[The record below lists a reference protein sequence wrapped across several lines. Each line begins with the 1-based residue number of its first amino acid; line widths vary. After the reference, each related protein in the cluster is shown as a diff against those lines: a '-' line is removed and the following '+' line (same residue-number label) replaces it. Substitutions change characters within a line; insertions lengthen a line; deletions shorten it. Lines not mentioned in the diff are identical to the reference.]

1 MRGIAGVVVSSF
13 TERHREAL
21 QRMTN
26 ALAHR
31 GPDGEGHH
39 VFPNSGLGHRR
50 LAVVD
55 IGGRAQPMLSGDSRV
70 AVTFNLEIY
79 GYQDFQ
85 RLITD
90 YPFQTRSDTEV
101 ILAFNQR
108 AVARE
113 LRIMGLSYGRRY
125 SSVLAAHQGQMSQF
139 EQRDLEQLEIAE
151 GRSARVPEIA
161 DLSGS
166 MDDVLRFDVGDYM
179 PADILTKIDRAS
191 ISNP

>member
-1 MRGIAGVVVSSF
+1 MRGISGVVVSSF

-39 VFPNSGLGHRR
+39 VFPNCGLGHRR

-55 IGGRAQPMLSGDSRV
+55 IGGGAQPMLSGNSRV
-70 AVTFNLEIY
+70 AVTFNVEIY
-79 GYQDFQ
+79 GYQDIQ
-85 RLITD
+85 RQITD

-101 ILAFNQR
+101 ILAFYQR

-113 LRIMGLSYGRRY
+113 LRINGPELREAVLF
-125 SSVLAAHQGQMSQF
+125 SVGSPSRA
-139 EQRDLEQLEIAE
+139 D
-151 GRSARVPEIA
+151 VPI
-161 DLSGS
+161 
-166 MDDVLRFDVGDYM
+166 
-179 PADILTKIDRAS
+179 
-191 ISNP
+191 